1 MTKLLLT
8 FDYEPFFNDGNLNLE
23 KSLIDPTRR
32 LLDCLTCQSR
42 NIFFIDATF
51 LLFLRNNEMR
61 EEFDLIS
68 QQVKEIASL
77 GHEVGLHIHPHWLD
91 AKLINH
97 SVHHTFEK
105 FALIDCGNDCNK
117 ILTDSFEVLQ
127 NIVPEIKINSFRAGG
142 LILTGWSNFEETL
155 WQLGIEEDHS
165 VVPGY
170 RGKNAGRLIDYSSV
184 SLSQPH
190 KLSKFLV
197 DQKVTTT
204 MLEYP
209 ITCYEKTTVMKLA
222 DLILRQKFTSV
233 LNAQPKAKGLA
244 PTLAQCDLRYLT
256 CAFVHPFMFKE
267 ILRRQR
273 NASYLSFINHPK
285 DFTYSTLKNIRHI
298 YETF

>member
-8 FDYEPFFNDGNLNLE
+8 FDYEPFFNDGKLNL
-23 KSLIDPTRR
+23 KRCLIEPTQQILKR
-32 LLDCLTCQSR
+32 LTSKSR
-42 NIFFIDATF
+42 NIFFVDATF
-51 LLFLRNNEMR
+51 LLFLYNNNMR

-68 QQVKEIASL
+68 QQVAEIACL
-77 GHEVGLHIHPHWLD
+77 RNEVGLHIHPHWLD

-97 SVHHTFEK
+97 SVHHTFDR

-127 NIVPEIKINSFRAGG
+127 NIVPEIKIKSFRAGG

-184 SLSQPH
+184 SLSQPQ

-222 DLILRQKFTSV
+222 DLILRRKFTSA
-233 LNAQPKAKGLA
+233 LRFQPKLKELA
-244 PTLAQCDLRYLT
+244 PTTAQCDLRYLT
-256 CAFVHPFMFKE
+256 CDFVHPIMFKE
-267 ILRRQR
+267 VLRRQQ
-273 NASYLSFINHPK
+273 NAPYLSFINHPK
-285 DFTYSTLKNIRHI
+285 DFTQSTLENIKHI
-298 YETF
+298 YEKF